1 MKRVASVVMG
11 LLAWGF
17 TDGFLG
23 GGHLAADQTPA
34 SVVIEVPTG
43 DGAVTFGVLGK
54 DQRDAEERLPSE
66 VATTLDDLEGAA
78 LSESPR
84 DSRHIQR
91 LRDARTA
98 FAQGKFNRINSQLPV
113 PGAVGRQ
120 GRSVMTTERSCGDWW
135 PSWINGRSNPS
146 SLAGQRYG
154 RTKFTWSSTRLS
166 AFQCYTDPTFEPDFV
181 TYNYDGKYYFSK
193 SVQSWSTDMP
203 NGYLDTPFA
212 DSADERVYTVGTS
225 RVTHLDPGRT
235 YYSYFRTTNGN
246 SGSDSAK
253 VVAQRGRRIPSWC
266 DSTWCIFA
274 QESVIYF
281 NGWTLPVPGTSTM

>member
-17 TDGFLG
+17 TDGFL

-84 DSRHIQR
+84 ASRHIQR

-120 GRSVMTTERSCGDWW
+120 
-135 PSWINGRSNPS
+135 
-146 SLAGQRYG
+146 
-154 RTKFTWSSTRLS
+154 
-166 AFQCYTDPTFEPDFV
+166 
-181 TYNYDGKYYFSK
+181 
-193 SVQSWSTDMP
+193 
-203 NGYLDTPFA
+203 
-212 DSADERVYTVGTS
+212 
-225 RVTHLDPGRT
+225 
-235 YYSYFRTTNGN
+235 
-246 SGSDSAK
+246 
-253 VVAQRGRRIPSWC
+253 VA
-266 DSTWCIFA
+266 A
-274 QESVIYF
+274 
-281 NGWTLPVPGTSTM
+281 L